1 MRFALPLLVLAV
13 FAGCGADEP
22 SMSDGERGVRDAA
35 ERYAEAV
42 RAGDAQAI
50 CDEQVSAELS
60 KKFTDLG
67 GDCVRDF
74 FAGAVKD
81 GGPKFQLVVNSVKLV
96 GNRALATG
104 YVVEKSGKHDDG
116 FPFVRE
122 ADGRWRVT
130 LTPPR

>member
-1 MRFALPLLVLAV
+1 MRFALPSLLALALL
-13 FAGCGADEP
+13 AGCGADEP
-22 SMSDGERGVRDAA
+22 SMSDGERGVREAA

-42 RAGDAQAI
+42 RAGDAQRI
-50 CDEQVSAELS
+50 CSEQVSAEL
-60 KKFTDLG
+60 KKKLSDVG

-74 FAGAVKD
+74 FASAVRD
-81 GGPKFQLVVNSVKLV
+81 GGPKFELVVSSVKLV

-130 LTPPR
+130 LTAP